1 MGCLICE
8 RIGQIERG
16 ENPYF
21 VCALSTGYVVLGD
34 HQRFQGYTL
43 FLCKRHVTELY
54 QLPWGFRTRFLQE
67 MSLVAEA
74 VAAVYHPEKMNYE
87 LLGNGDT
94 HLHWHLFPRV
104 SGDTPQPGPV
114 WWLPREEMWN
124 DAYRP
129 SREQLAER
137 TRQLR
142 EEIERRLCTL
152 PPLMPGEEE
161 QDVSIKVSFV
171 DLNRRPSCR
180 GRRSRMDRRP
190 IGTKKLPAAFY
201 LQDTVEVARQ
211 LIGKRLVHRVNGQE
225 LSAIICETEAYT
237 GFSDKACHSYKGRTE
252 RTEVMFEAGGRAY
265 VYLIYGMYCCFN
277 ITTREAGVPEAVL
290 IRAACPLEGIETMRA
305 LRQQK
310 KPVKSLNEKNLL
322 SGPGRLCAGMGL
334 GREHNGLVLT
344 GEELYLCEGI
354 AVPPEQIAATRR
366 INIDYAQEAR
376 DFLYRFVDTKSPCLS
391 QKWKGET
398 R

>member
-34 HQRFQGYTL
+34 HQRFEGYTL

-74 VAAVYHPEKMNYE
+74 VAAVYRPEKMNYE

-129 SREQLAER
+129 SREQLAAR
-137 TRQLR
+137 TKQLR

-152 PPLMPGEEE
+152 PPLTMGEGE
-161 QDVSIKVSFV
+161 QD
-171 DLNRRPSCR
+171 
-180 GRRSRMDRRP
+180 G
-190 IGTKKLPAAFY
+190 
-201 LQDTVEVARQ
+201 
-211 LIGKRLVHRVNGQE
+211 
-225 LSAIICETEAYT
+225 
-237 GFSDKACHSYKGRTE
+237 
-252 RTEVMFEAGGRAY
+252 
-265 VYLIYGMYCCFN
+265 
-277 ITTREAGVPEAVL
+277 
-290 IRAACPLEGIETMRA
+290 
-305 LRQQK
+305 
-310 KPVKSLNEKNLL
+310 
-322 SGPGRLCAGMGL
+322 
-334 GREHNGLVLT
+334 
-344 GEELYLCEGI
+344 
-354 AVPPEQIAATRR
+354 
-366 INIDYAQEAR
+366 
-376 DFLYRFVDTKSPCLS
+376 
-391 QKWKGET
+391 
-398 R
+398 

>member
-74 VAAVYHPEKMNYE
+74 VTAVYRPEKMNYE

-129 SREQLAER
+129 SREQLATR
-137 TRQLR
+137 TKQLR
-142 EEIERRLCTL
+142 EEIERKLCTL
-152 PPLMPGEEE
+152 PPLMPGEGE
-161 QDVSIKVSFV
+161 QD
-171 DLNRRPSCR
+171 
-180 GRRSRMDRRP
+180 G
-190 IGTKKLPAAFY
+190 
-201 LQDTVEVARQ
+201 
-211 LIGKRLVHRVNGQE
+211 
-225 LSAIICETEAYT
+225 
-237 GFSDKACHSYKGRTE
+237 
-252 RTEVMFEAGGRAY
+252 
-265 VYLIYGMYCCFN
+265 
-277 ITTREAGVPEAVL
+277 
-290 IRAACPLEGIETMRA
+290 
-305 LRQQK
+305 
-310 KPVKSLNEKNLL
+310 
-322 SGPGRLCAGMGL
+322 
-334 GREHNGLVLT
+334 
-344 GEELYLCEGI
+344 
-354 AVPPEQIAATRR
+354 
-366 INIDYAQEAR
+366 
-376 DFLYRFVDTKSPCLS
+376 
-391 QKWKGET
+391 
-398 R
+398 

>member
-34 HQRFQGYTL
+34 HQRFEGYTL

-74 VAAVYHPEKMNYE
+74 VAAVYRPEKMNYE

-129 SREQLAER
+129 SREQLAAR
-137 TRQLR
+137 TKQLR

-152 PPLMPGEEE
+152 PPLTRGEEE
-161 QDVSIKVSFV
+161 QD
-171 DLNRRPSCR
+171 
-180 GRRSRMDRRP
+180 G
-190 IGTKKLPAAFY
+190 
-201 LQDTVEVARQ
+201 
-211 LIGKRLVHRVNGQE
+211 
-225 LSAIICETEAYT
+225 
-237 GFSDKACHSYKGRTE
+237 
-252 RTEVMFEAGGRAY
+252 
-265 VYLIYGMYCCFN
+265 
-277 ITTREAGVPEAVL
+277 
-290 IRAACPLEGIETMRA
+290 
-305 LRQQK
+305 
-310 KPVKSLNEKNLL
+310 
-322 SGPGRLCAGMGL
+322 
-334 GREHNGLVLT
+334 
-344 GEELYLCEGI
+344 
-354 AVPPEQIAATRR
+354 
-366 INIDYAQEAR
+366 
-376 DFLYRFVDTKSPCLS
+376 
-391 QKWKGET
+391 
-398 R
+398 

>member
-1 MGCLICE
+1 MGCLVCE

-74 VAAVYHPEKMNYE
+74 VAAVYRPEKMNYE

-137 TRQLR
+137 TKQLR

-152 PPLMPGEEE
+152 PPLTMGEGE
-161 QDVSIKVSFV
+161 QD
-171 DLNRRPSCR
+171 
-180 GRRSRMDRRP
+180 G
-190 IGTKKLPAAFY
+190 
-201 LQDTVEVARQ
+201 
-211 LIGKRLVHRVNGQE
+211 
-225 LSAIICETEAYT
+225 
-237 GFSDKACHSYKGRTE
+237 
-252 RTEVMFEAGGRAY
+252 
-265 VYLIYGMYCCFN
+265 
-277 ITTREAGVPEAVL
+277 
-290 IRAACPLEGIETMRA
+290 
-305 LRQQK
+305 
-310 KPVKSLNEKNLL
+310 
-322 SGPGRLCAGMGL
+322 
-334 GREHNGLVLT
+334 
-344 GEELYLCEGI
+344 
-354 AVPPEQIAATRR
+354 
-366 INIDYAQEAR
+366 
-376 DFLYRFVDTKSPCLS
+376 
-391 QKWKGET
+391 
-398 R
+398 

>member
-1 MGCLICE
+1 MGCLNCE

-34 HQRFQGYTL
+34 HQRFEGYTL

-74 VAAVYHPEKMNYE
+74 VAAVYRPEKMNYE

-137 TRQLR
+137 TKQLR

-161 QDVSIKVSFV
+161 QD
-171 DLNRRPSCR
+171 
-180 GRRSRMDRRP
+180 G
-190 IGTKKLPAAFY
+190 
-201 LQDTVEVARQ
+201 
-211 LIGKRLVHRVNGQE
+211 
-225 LSAIICETEAYT
+225 
-237 GFSDKACHSYKGRTE
+237 
-252 RTEVMFEAGGRAY
+252 
-265 VYLIYGMYCCFN
+265 
-277 ITTREAGVPEAVL
+277 
-290 IRAACPLEGIETMRA
+290 
-305 LRQQK
+305 
-310 KPVKSLNEKNLL
+310 
-322 SGPGRLCAGMGL
+322 
-334 GREHNGLVLT
+334 
-344 GEELYLCEGI
+344 
-354 AVPPEQIAATRR
+354 
-366 INIDYAQEAR
+366 
-376 DFLYRFVDTKSPCLS
+376 
-391 QKWKGET
+391 
-398 R
+398 

>member
-74 VAAVYHPEKMNYE
+74 VAAVYRPEKMNYE

-129 SREQLAER
+129 SREQLAAR
-137 TRQLR
+137 TKQLR

-161 QDVSIKVSFV
+161 QD
-171 DLNRRPSCR
+171 
-180 GRRSRMDRRP
+180 G
-190 IGTKKLPAAFY
+190 
-201 LQDTVEVARQ
+201 
-211 LIGKRLVHRVNGQE
+211 
-225 LSAIICETEAYT
+225 
-237 GFSDKACHSYKGRTE
+237 
-252 RTEVMFEAGGRAY
+252 
-265 VYLIYGMYCCFN
+265 
-277 ITTREAGVPEAVL
+277 
-290 IRAACPLEGIETMRA
+290 
-305 LRQQK
+305 
-310 KPVKSLNEKNLL
+310 
-322 SGPGRLCAGMGL
+322 
-334 GREHNGLVLT
+334 
-344 GEELYLCEGI
+344 
-354 AVPPEQIAATRR
+354 
-366 INIDYAQEAR
+366 
-376 DFLYRFVDTKSPCLS
+376 
-391 QKWKGET
+391 
-398 R
+398 

>member
-1 MGCLICE
+1 MGCLVCE

-74 VAAVYHPEKMNYE
+74 VAAVYRPEKMNYE

-129 SREQLAER
+129 SREQLAAK
-137 TRQLR
+137 TKQLR

-161 QDVSIKVSFV
+161 QD
-171 DLNRRPSCR
+171 
-180 GRRSRMDRRP
+180 G
-190 IGTKKLPAAFY
+190 
-201 LQDTVEVARQ
+201 
-211 LIGKRLVHRVNGQE
+211 
-225 LSAIICETEAYT
+225 
-237 GFSDKACHSYKGRTE
+237 
-252 RTEVMFEAGGRAY
+252 
-265 VYLIYGMYCCFN
+265 
-277 ITTREAGVPEAVL
+277 
-290 IRAACPLEGIETMRA
+290 
-305 LRQQK
+305 
-310 KPVKSLNEKNLL
+310 
-322 SGPGRLCAGMGL
+322 
-334 GREHNGLVLT
+334 
-344 GEELYLCEGI
+344 
-354 AVPPEQIAATRR
+354 
-366 INIDYAQEAR
+366 
-376 DFLYRFVDTKSPCLS
+376 
-391 QKWKGET
+391 
-398 R
+398 

>member
-74 VAAVYHPEKMNYE
+74 VAAVYRPEKMNYE

-142 EEIERRLCTL
+142 EEIERKLCTL

-161 QDVSIKVSFV
+161 QD
-171 DLNRRPSCR
+171 
-180 GRRSRMDRRP
+180 G
-190 IGTKKLPAAFY
+190 
-201 LQDTVEVARQ
+201 
-211 LIGKRLVHRVNGQE
+211 
-225 LSAIICETEAYT
+225 
-237 GFSDKACHSYKGRTE
+237 
-252 RTEVMFEAGGRAY
+252 
-265 VYLIYGMYCCFN
+265 
-277 ITTREAGVPEAVL
+277 
-290 IRAACPLEGIETMRA
+290 
-305 LRQQK
+305 
-310 KPVKSLNEKNLL
+310 
-322 SGPGRLCAGMGL
+322 
-334 GREHNGLVLT
+334 
-344 GEELYLCEGI
+344 
-354 AVPPEQIAATRR
+354 
-366 INIDYAQEAR
+366 
-376 DFLYRFVDTKSPCLS
+376 
-391 QKWKGET
+391 
-398 R
+398 

>member
-34 HQRFQGYTL
+34 HQRFEGYTL

-74 VAAVYHPEKMNYE
+74 VAAVYRPEKMNYE

-137 TRQLR
+137 TKQLR
-142 EEIERRLCTL
+142 EEIERRICTL
-152 PPLMPGEEE
+152 PPLTMGEGE
-161 QDVSIKVSFV
+161 QD
-171 DLNRRPSCR
+171 
-180 GRRSRMDRRP
+180 G
-190 IGTKKLPAAFY
+190 
-201 LQDTVEVARQ
+201 
-211 LIGKRLVHRVNGQE
+211 
-225 LSAIICETEAYT
+225 
-237 GFSDKACHSYKGRTE
+237 
-252 RTEVMFEAGGRAY
+252 
-265 VYLIYGMYCCFN
+265 
-277 ITTREAGVPEAVL
+277 
-290 IRAACPLEGIETMRA
+290 
-305 LRQQK
+305 
-310 KPVKSLNEKNLL
+310 
-322 SGPGRLCAGMGL
+322 
-334 GREHNGLVLT
+334 
-344 GEELYLCEGI
+344 
-354 AVPPEQIAATRR
+354 
-366 INIDYAQEAR
+366 
-376 DFLYRFVDTKSPCLS
+376 
-391 QKWKGET
+391 
-398 R
+398 

>member
-137 TRQLR
+137 TKQLR
-142 EEIERRLCTL
+142 EEIGRRLCTL

-161 QDVSIKVSFV
+161 QD
-171 DLNRRPSCR
+171 
-180 GRRSRMDRRP
+180 G
-190 IGTKKLPAAFY
+190 
-201 LQDTVEVARQ
+201 
-211 LIGKRLVHRVNGQE
+211 
-225 LSAIICETEAYT
+225 
-237 GFSDKACHSYKGRTE
+237 
-252 RTEVMFEAGGRAY
+252 
-265 VYLIYGMYCCFN
+265 
-277 ITTREAGVPEAVL
+277 
-290 IRAACPLEGIETMRA
+290 
-305 LRQQK
+305 
-310 KPVKSLNEKNLL
+310 
-322 SGPGRLCAGMGL
+322 
-334 GREHNGLVLT
+334 
-344 GEELYLCEGI
+344 
-354 AVPPEQIAATRR
+354 
-366 INIDYAQEAR
+366 
-376 DFLYRFVDTKSPCLS
+376 
-391 QKWKGET
+391 
-398 R
+398 

>member
-74 VAAVYHPEKMNYE
+74 VAVVYRPEKMNYE

-129 SREQLAER
+129 SREQLAAR
-137 TRQLR
+137 TKQLR
-142 EEIERRLCTL
+142 EEIERKLCTL
-152 PPLMPGEEE
+152 PPLTMGE
-161 QDVSIKVSFV
+161 QD
-171 DLNRRPSCR
+171 
-180 GRRSRMDRRP
+180 G
-190 IGTKKLPAAFY
+190 
-201 LQDTVEVARQ
+201 
-211 LIGKRLVHRVNGQE
+211 
-225 LSAIICETEAYT
+225 
-237 GFSDKACHSYKGRTE
+237 
-252 RTEVMFEAGGRAY
+252 
-265 VYLIYGMYCCFN
+265 
-277 ITTREAGVPEAVL
+277 
-290 IRAACPLEGIETMRA
+290 
-305 LRQQK
+305 
-310 KPVKSLNEKNLL
+310 
-322 SGPGRLCAGMGL
+322 
-334 GREHNGLVLT
+334 
-344 GEELYLCEGI
+344 
-354 AVPPEQIAATRR
+354 
-366 INIDYAQEAR
+366 
-376 DFLYRFVDTKSPCLS
+376 
-391 QKWKGET
+391 
-398 R
+398 

>member
-54 QLPWGFRTRFLQE
+54 QLPWGFRPRFLQE

-161 QDVSIKVSFV
+161 QD
-171 DLNRRPSCR
+171 
-180 GRRSRMDRRP
+180 G
-190 IGTKKLPAAFY
+190 
-201 LQDTVEVARQ
+201 
-211 LIGKRLVHRVNGQE
+211 
-225 LSAIICETEAYT
+225 
-237 GFSDKACHSYKGRTE
+237 
-252 RTEVMFEAGGRAY
+252 
-265 VYLIYGMYCCFN
+265 
-277 ITTREAGVPEAVL
+277 
-290 IRAACPLEGIETMRA
+290 
-305 LRQQK
+305 
-310 KPVKSLNEKNLL
+310 
-322 SGPGRLCAGMGL
+322 
-334 GREHNGLVLT
+334 
-344 GEELYLCEGI
+344 
-354 AVPPEQIAATRR
+354 
-366 INIDYAQEAR
+366 
-376 DFLYRFVDTKSPCLS
+376 
-391 QKWKGET
+391 
-398 R
+398 

>member
-74 VAAVYHPEKMNYE
+74 VAAVYRPEKMNYE

-114 WWLPREEMWN
+114 WWLLREEMWN

-137 TRQLR
+137 TKQLR

-152 PPLMPGEEE
+152 PPLTMGEGE
-161 QDVSIKVSFV
+161 QD
-171 DLNRRPSCR
+171 
-180 GRRSRMDRRP
+180 G
-190 IGTKKLPAAFY
+190 
-201 LQDTVEVARQ
+201 
-211 LIGKRLVHRVNGQE
+211 
-225 LSAIICETEAYT
+225 
-237 GFSDKACHSYKGRTE
+237 
-252 RTEVMFEAGGRAY
+252 
-265 VYLIYGMYCCFN
+265 
-277 ITTREAGVPEAVL
+277 
-290 IRAACPLEGIETMRA
+290 
-305 LRQQK
+305 
-310 KPVKSLNEKNLL
+310 
-322 SGPGRLCAGMGL
+322 
-334 GREHNGLVLT
+334 
-344 GEELYLCEGI
+344 
-354 AVPPEQIAATRR
+354 
-366 INIDYAQEAR
+366 
-376 DFLYRFVDTKSPCLS
+376 
-391 QKWKGET
+391 
-398 R
+398 

>member
-137 TRQLR
+137 TKQLR
-142 EEIERRLCTL
+142 EEIERKLCTL

-161 QDVSIKVSFV
+161 QD
-171 DLNRRPSCR
+171 
-180 GRRSRMDRRP
+180 G
-190 IGTKKLPAAFY
+190 
-201 LQDTVEVARQ
+201 
-211 LIGKRLVHRVNGQE
+211 
-225 LSAIICETEAYT
+225 
-237 GFSDKACHSYKGRTE
+237 
-252 RTEVMFEAGGRAY
+252 
-265 VYLIYGMYCCFN
+265 
-277 ITTREAGVPEAVL
+277 
-290 IRAACPLEGIETMRA
+290 
-305 LRQQK
+305 
-310 KPVKSLNEKNLL
+310 
-322 SGPGRLCAGMGL
+322 
-334 GREHNGLVLT
+334 
-344 GEELYLCEGI
+344 
-354 AVPPEQIAATRR
+354 
-366 INIDYAQEAR
+366 
-376 DFLYRFVDTKSPCLS
+376 
-391 QKWKGET
+391 
-398 R
+398 

>member
-137 TRQLR
+137 TRQLW
-142 EEIERRLCTL
+142 EEIEQRLCTL

-161 QDVSIKVSFV
+161 QD
-171 DLNRRPSCR
+171 
-180 GRRSRMDRRP
+180 G
-190 IGTKKLPAAFY
+190 
-201 LQDTVEVARQ
+201 
-211 LIGKRLVHRVNGQE
+211 
-225 LSAIICETEAYT
+225 
-237 GFSDKACHSYKGRTE
+237 
-252 RTEVMFEAGGRAY
+252 
-265 VYLIYGMYCCFN
+265 
-277 ITTREAGVPEAVL
+277 
-290 IRAACPLEGIETMRA
+290 
-305 LRQQK
+305 
-310 KPVKSLNEKNLL
+310 
-322 SGPGRLCAGMGL
+322 
-334 GREHNGLVLT
+334 
-344 GEELYLCEGI
+344 
-354 AVPPEQIAATRR
+354 
-366 INIDYAQEAR
+366 
-376 DFLYRFVDTKSPCLS
+376 
-391 QKWKGET
+391 
-398 R
+398 

>member
-74 VAAVYHPEKMNYE
+74 VAAVYRPEKMNYE

-129 SREQLAER
+129 SREQLAAK
-137 TRQLR
+137 TKQLR

-161 QDVSIKVSFV
+161 QD
-171 DLNRRPSCR
+171 
-180 GRRSRMDRRP
+180 G
-190 IGTKKLPAAFY
+190 
-201 LQDTVEVARQ
+201 
-211 LIGKRLVHRVNGQE
+211 
-225 LSAIICETEAYT
+225 
-237 GFSDKACHSYKGRTE
+237 
-252 RTEVMFEAGGRAY
+252 
-265 VYLIYGMYCCFN
+265 
-277 ITTREAGVPEAVL
+277 
-290 IRAACPLEGIETMRA
+290 
-305 LRQQK
+305 
-310 KPVKSLNEKNLL
+310 
-322 SGPGRLCAGMGL
+322 
-334 GREHNGLVLT
+334 
-344 GEELYLCEGI
+344 
-354 AVPPEQIAATRR
+354 
-366 INIDYAQEAR
+366 
-376 DFLYRFVDTKSPCLS
+376 
-391 QKWKGET
+391 
-398 R
+398 

>member
-1 MGCLICE
+1 M
-8 RIGQIERG
+8 
-16 ENPYF
+16 
-21 VCALSTGYVVLGD
+21 VLGD

-74 VAAVYHPEKMNYE
+74 VAAVYRPEKMNYE

-129 SREQLAER
+129 SREQLAAR

-161 QDVSIKVSFV
+161 QD
-171 DLNRRPSCR
+171 
-180 GRRSRMDRRP
+180 G
-190 IGTKKLPAAFY
+190 
-201 LQDTVEVARQ
+201 
-211 LIGKRLVHRVNGQE
+211 
-225 LSAIICETEAYT
+225 
-237 GFSDKACHSYKGRTE
+237 
-252 RTEVMFEAGGRAY
+252 
-265 VYLIYGMYCCFN
+265 
-277 ITTREAGVPEAVL
+277 
-290 IRAACPLEGIETMRA
+290 
-305 LRQQK
+305 
-310 KPVKSLNEKNLL
+310 
-322 SGPGRLCAGMGL
+322 
-334 GREHNGLVLT
+334 
-344 GEELYLCEGI
+344 
-354 AVPPEQIAATRR
+354 
-366 INIDYAQEAR
+366 
-376 DFLYRFVDTKSPCLS
+376 
-391 QKWKGET
+391 
-398 R
+398 

>member
-74 VAAVYHPEKMNYE
+74 VAAVYRPEKMTYE

-129 SREQLAER
+129 SREQLAAR
-137 TRQLR
+137 TKQLR
-142 EEIERRLCTL
+142 EEIERKLCTL

-161 QDVSIKVSFV
+161 QD
-171 DLNRRPSCR
+171 
-180 GRRSRMDRRP
+180 G
-190 IGTKKLPAAFY
+190 
-201 LQDTVEVARQ
+201 
-211 LIGKRLVHRVNGQE
+211 
-225 LSAIICETEAYT
+225 
-237 GFSDKACHSYKGRTE
+237 
-252 RTEVMFEAGGRAY
+252 
-265 VYLIYGMYCCFN
+265 
-277 ITTREAGVPEAVL
+277 
-290 IRAACPLEGIETMRA
+290 
-305 LRQQK
+305 
-310 KPVKSLNEKNLL
+310 
-322 SGPGRLCAGMGL
+322 
-334 GREHNGLVLT
+334 
-344 GEELYLCEGI
+344 
-354 AVPPEQIAATRR
+354 
-366 INIDYAQEAR
+366 
-376 DFLYRFVDTKSPCLS
+376 
-391 QKWKGET
+391 
-398 R
+398 

>member
-34 HQRFQGYTL
+34 HQRFEGYTL

-74 VAAVYHPEKMNYE
+74 VAAVYRPEKMNYE

-129 SREQLAER
+129 SCEQLAKR
-137 TRQLR
+137 TKQLR

-161 QDVSIKVSFV
+161 QD
-171 DLNRRPSCR
+171 
-180 GRRSRMDRRP
+180 G
-190 IGTKKLPAAFY
+190 
-201 LQDTVEVARQ
+201 
-211 LIGKRLVHRVNGQE
+211 
-225 LSAIICETEAYT
+225 
-237 GFSDKACHSYKGRTE
+237 
-252 RTEVMFEAGGRAY
+252 
-265 VYLIYGMYCCFN
+265 
-277 ITTREAGVPEAVL
+277 
-290 IRAACPLEGIETMRA
+290 
-305 LRQQK
+305 
-310 KPVKSLNEKNLL
+310 
-322 SGPGRLCAGMGL
+322 
-334 GREHNGLVLT
+334 
-344 GEELYLCEGI
+344 
-354 AVPPEQIAATRR
+354 
-366 INIDYAQEAR
+366 
-376 DFLYRFVDTKSPCLS
+376 
-391 QKWKGET
+391 
-398 R
+398 

>member
-34 HQRFQGYTL
+34 HQRFEGYTL
-43 FLCKRHVTELY
+43 FLCKRHVAELY

-74 VAAVYHPEKMNYE
+74 VAAVYRPEKMNYE

-94 HLHWHLFPRV
+94 HLHWYLFPRV

-161 QDVSIKVSFV
+161 QD
-171 DLNRRPSCR
+171 
-180 GRRSRMDRRP
+180 G
-190 IGTKKLPAAFY
+190 
-201 LQDTVEVARQ
+201 
-211 LIGKRLVHRVNGQE
+211 
-225 LSAIICETEAYT
+225 
-237 GFSDKACHSYKGRTE
+237 
-252 RTEVMFEAGGRAY
+252 
-265 VYLIYGMYCCFN
+265 
-277 ITTREAGVPEAVL
+277 
-290 IRAACPLEGIETMRA
+290 
-305 LRQQK
+305 
-310 KPVKSLNEKNLL
+310 
-322 SGPGRLCAGMGL
+322 
-334 GREHNGLVLT
+334 
-344 GEELYLCEGI
+344 
-354 AVPPEQIAATRR
+354 
-366 INIDYAQEAR
+366 
-376 DFLYRFVDTKSPCLS
+376 
-391 QKWKGET
+391 
-398 R
+398 

>member
-34 HQRFQGYTL
+34 HQRFEGYTL

-74 VAAVYHPEKMNYE
+74 VAAVYRPEKMNYE

-114 WWLPREEMWN
+114 WWLPRGEMWN

-161 QDVSIKVSFV
+161 QD
-171 DLNRRPSCR
+171 
-180 GRRSRMDRRP
+180 G
-190 IGTKKLPAAFY
+190 
-201 LQDTVEVARQ
+201 
-211 LIGKRLVHRVNGQE
+211 
-225 LSAIICETEAYT
+225 
-237 GFSDKACHSYKGRTE
+237 
-252 RTEVMFEAGGRAY
+252 
-265 VYLIYGMYCCFN
+265 
-277 ITTREAGVPEAVL
+277 
-290 IRAACPLEGIETMRA
+290 
-305 LRQQK
+305 
-310 KPVKSLNEKNLL
+310 
-322 SGPGRLCAGMGL
+322 
-334 GREHNGLVLT
+334 
-344 GEELYLCEGI
+344 
-354 AVPPEQIAATRR
+354 
-366 INIDYAQEAR
+366 
-376 DFLYRFVDTKSPCLS
+376 
-391 QKWKGET
+391 
-398 R
+398 

>member
-34 HQRFQGYTL
+34 HQRFEGYTL

-74 VAAVYHPEKMNYE
+74 VAAVYRPEKMNYE

-137 TRQLR
+137 TKQLR

-152 PPLMPGEEE
+152 PPLTMGEGE
-161 QDVSIKVSFV
+161 QD
-171 DLNRRPSCR
+171 
-180 GRRSRMDRRP
+180 G
-190 IGTKKLPAAFY
+190 
-201 LQDTVEVARQ
+201 
-211 LIGKRLVHRVNGQE
+211 
-225 LSAIICETEAYT
+225 
-237 GFSDKACHSYKGRTE
+237 
-252 RTEVMFEAGGRAY
+252 
-265 VYLIYGMYCCFN
+265 
-277 ITTREAGVPEAVL
+277 
-290 IRAACPLEGIETMRA
+290 
-305 LRQQK
+305 
-310 KPVKSLNEKNLL
+310 
-322 SGPGRLCAGMGL
+322 
-334 GREHNGLVLT
+334 
-344 GEELYLCEGI
+344 
-354 AVPPEQIAATRR
+354 
-366 INIDYAQEAR
+366 
-376 DFLYRFVDTKSPCLS
+376 
-391 QKWKGET
+391 
-398 R
+398 

>member
-16 ENPYF
+16 DNPYF

-74 VAAVYHPEKMNYE
+74 VAAVYRPEKMNYE

-94 HLHWHLFPRV
+94 HLHWHLFLRV

-129 SREQLAER
+129 SREQLAAR
-137 TRQLR
+137 TKQLR

-161 QDVSIKVSFV
+161 QD
-171 DLNRRPSCR
+171 
-180 GRRSRMDRRP
+180 G
-190 IGTKKLPAAFY
+190 
-201 LQDTVEVARQ
+201 
-211 LIGKRLVHRVNGQE
+211 
-225 LSAIICETEAYT
+225 
-237 GFSDKACHSYKGRTE
+237 
-252 RTEVMFEAGGRAY
+252 
-265 VYLIYGMYCCFN
+265 
-277 ITTREAGVPEAVL
+277 
-290 IRAACPLEGIETMRA
+290 
-305 LRQQK
+305 
-310 KPVKSLNEKNLL
+310 
-322 SGPGRLCAGMGL
+322 
-334 GREHNGLVLT
+334 
-344 GEELYLCEGI
+344 
-354 AVPPEQIAATRR
+354 
-366 INIDYAQEAR
+366 
-376 DFLYRFVDTKSPCLS
+376 
-391 QKWKGET
+391 
-398 R
+398 

>member
-74 VAAVYHPEKMNYE
+74 VAAVYRPEKMNYE

-94 HLHWHLFPRV
+94 HLHWHLFPRRPHDLE
-104 SGDTPQPGPV
+104 GYGNNGKGPV
-114 WWLPREEMWN
+114 WWEEMWN

-137 TRQLR
+137 TKQLR

-161 QDVSIKVSFV
+161 QD
-171 DLNRRPSCR
+171 
-180 GRRSRMDRRP
+180 G
-190 IGTKKLPAAFY
+190 
-201 LQDTVEVARQ
+201 
-211 LIGKRLVHRVNGQE
+211 
-225 LSAIICETEAYT
+225 
-237 GFSDKACHSYKGRTE
+237 
-252 RTEVMFEAGGRAY
+252 
-265 VYLIYGMYCCFN
+265 
-277 ITTREAGVPEAVL
+277 
-290 IRAACPLEGIETMRA
+290 
-305 LRQQK
+305 
-310 KPVKSLNEKNLL
+310 
-322 SGPGRLCAGMGL
+322 
-334 GREHNGLVLT
+334 
-344 GEELYLCEGI
+344 
-354 AVPPEQIAATRR
+354 
-366 INIDYAQEAR
+366 
-376 DFLYRFVDTKSPCLS
+376 
-391 QKWKGET
+391 
-398 R
+398 

>member
-74 VAAVYHPEKMNYE
+74 AAAVYRPEKMNYE

-137 TRQLR
+137 TKQLR

-161 QDVSIKVSFV
+161 QD
-171 DLNRRPSCR
+171 
-180 GRRSRMDRRP
+180 G
-190 IGTKKLPAAFY
+190 
-201 LQDTVEVARQ
+201 
-211 LIGKRLVHRVNGQE
+211 
-225 LSAIICETEAYT
+225 
-237 GFSDKACHSYKGRTE
+237 
-252 RTEVMFEAGGRAY
+252 
-265 VYLIYGMYCCFN
+265 
-277 ITTREAGVPEAVL
+277 
-290 IRAACPLEGIETMRA
+290 
-305 LRQQK
+305 
-310 KPVKSLNEKNLL
+310 
-322 SGPGRLCAGMGL
+322 
-334 GREHNGLVLT
+334 
-344 GEELYLCEGI
+344 
-354 AVPPEQIAATRR
+354 
-366 INIDYAQEAR
+366 
-376 DFLYRFVDTKSPCLS
+376 
-391 QKWKGET
+391 
-398 R
+398 